1 MDNTLTPYSQKD
13 LENICGYIL
22 SDLTLGLTPAETP
35 TAYLLGGQS
44 GAGKSIISRR
54 LAKQY
59 QGNIILI
66 NADEF
71 RKFHPHFRQL
81 NQLYGKDAVLHT
93 QEFSGR
99 MTELI
104 IDRLSDQKYNLMIEG
119 TLRTTDVPLKTQ
131 EKLSKKGYR
140 VELLVMAVKPLLSY
154 VCTVLR
160 YEKMLSKGAAARATP
175 KSHHDYIAANIAKN
189 LTTLYKTGRFQ
200 NIMIYDRRRNC
211 LYDQKNTPK
220 KDPGQ
225 ALHRVLTGAWSYNEK
240 KEIETVT
247 SQVVALLKQRNAPEL
262 PQFLKL
268 CKKINRITRNKKTKP
283 KQ

>member
-1 MDNTLTPYSQKD
+1 MDSTLTPYSQQD
-13 LENICGYIL
+13 LERISNYLL
-22 SDLTLGLTPAETP
+22 SDLTLGLSPAKTP

-81 NQLYGKDAVLHT
+81 NQIYGKDAVLHT
-93 QEFSGR
+93 QEFAGR

-104 IDRLSDQKYNLMIEG
+104 IERLSSQKFNLMIEG

-131 EKLSKKGYR
+131 ERLAKKGYQ

-154 VCTVLR
+154 VCTILR
-160 YEKMLSKGAAARATP
+160 YEKMLAKGAAARATP
-175 KSHHDYIAANIAKN
+175 KAHHDYIAANIAKN
-189 LTTLYKTGRFQ
+189 LTELYKTGKFE
-200 NIMIYDRRRNC
+200 NIKIYDRRRNC

-220 KDPGQ
+220 KDPGAVLHH
-225 ALHRVLTGAWSYNEK
+225 ALYGPWSYFEK
-240 KEIETVT
+240 KEIETVAN
-247 SQVVALLKQRNAPEL
+247 QIVALLKQRNAPEL

-268 CKKINRITRNKKTKP
+268 CKKINRITQNKKTKA
-283 KQ
+283 KL